1 MGTDFI
7 IDKLTGAKIYG
18 MCRNGQE
25 IEISI
30 DFSDDGASLS
40 VSPAITGSTLTLEA
54 KFTELTMREIIN
66 QTDDFNAEPSEEL
79 NTFLEQF
86 AKE

>member
-7 IDKLTGAKIYG
+7 IDKLTNAKIYG
-18 MCRNGQE
+18 VCRNGQE
-25 IEISI
+25 IEMSISFLNN
-30 DFSDDGASLS
+30 DASIS
-40 VSPAITGSTLTLEA
+40 VSPSLTGSTLTLEA
-54 KFTELTMREIIN
+54 KFTELMMREVVDN
-66 QTDDFNAEPSEEL
+66 TESFDTEPSEEL

>member
-7 IDKLTGAKIYG
+7 IDKLTNAKIYG
-18 MCRNGQE
+18 VCRNGQE
-25 IEISI
+25 IEMSVSFLNN
-30 DFSDDGASLS
+30 DASMS
-40 VSPAITGSTLTLEA
+40 VSPSLTGSTLTLEA
-54 KFTELTMREIIN
+54 KFTEIMMREIIDN
-66 QTDDFNAEPSEEL
+66 TESFDTEPSEEL